1 MSGLGMS
8 VDGLAEPD
16 TDWSRGAATPETD
29 VELCAASRML
39 LALRVERFEDDRCL
53 RADVGGMELEEVY
66 GYWSVKSSDVED
78 VVEATEAV

>member
-1 MSGLGMS
+1 
-8 VDGLAEPD
+8 
-16 TDWSRGAATPETD
+16 
-29 VELCAASRML
+29 ML
-39 LALRVERFEDDRCL
+39 LALRVDRFDDDRCL